1 MRKRL
6 RVRTLAACWLFHT
19 YEGIL
24 SERAQPGCAQ
34 SHEIS
39 TSSLASSQCWL
50 QYFLVSST
58 AHRQAGCAHFSKP
71 RLAIDDYLSLTSSR
85 PYPRHREY
93 PHPPPPS
100 KNNTTRTINMVDI
113 SFLPRLDAVQLGGH
127 ATRVGN
133 TVEPEVS
140 ARCLSKSCRPRMQEV
155 LEIGPARSNPPHGSC
170 ARFAQHSKRGQV
182 EVSGV
187 PYGRADSLHYRRRS
201 ARFTGL

>member
-1 MRKRL
+1 MCAVARDL
-6 RVRTLAACWLFHT
+6 HFPFRVFAMLAAVLF
-19 YEGIL
+19 GIRYGAPAGRM
-24 SERAQPGCAQ
+24 RAFLQPKI
-34 SHEIS
+34 SH
-39 TSSLASSQCWL
+39 
-50 QYFLVSST
+50 
-58 AHRQAGCAHFSKP
+58 
-71 RLAIDDYLSLTSSR
+71 DDYLSLTASR
-85 PYPRHREY
+85 PYPRQREY